1 MRAVSQL
8 VQIEGKELFMF
19 FPPRETT
26 SAGRDETA
34 VIAKPLGNQHTP

>member
-1 MRAVSQL
+1 
-8 VQIEGKELFMF
+8 MF
-19 FPPRETT
+19 FSPGETT